1 MTDENSS
8 ALSARRRGDGGVGVA
23 AILVCA
29 GALNGCNPFAPALDD
44 TLEPI
49 SGALGDQRTVLGVFQ
64 NIQYSYT
71 YRDTLIY
78 GALLHPEFQFRYFN
92 PDRASDVVFN
102 RDEEVRTTF
111 NLFKGASL
119 LDLQW
124 NDIIGQEGDS
134 LDTDV
139 TRAYTLR
146 IALQAND
153 VLRVEGRATL
163 RLVRTSPTDIWL
175 IRTWRDDSSF

>member
-1 MTDENSS
+1 MRCGIH
-8 ALSARRRGDGGVGVA
+8 ARPHATTCV
-23 AILVCA
+23 AILVLA
-29 GALNGCNPFAPALDD
+29 TGVMACNPFAPSVDPN
-44 TLEPI
+44 LE
-49 SGALGDQRTVLGVFQ
+49 SGGSVLGDQRTVLGTFQ
-64 NIQYSYT
+64 NIQYAYT

-78 GALLHPEFQFRYFN
+78 GALLHPDFQFRYFN
-92 PDRASDVVFN
+92 PDRGTDVVFN
-102 RDEEVRTTF
+102 RDEEVRTTY

-124 NDIIGQEGDS
+124 NDIIGEEGDS
-134 LDTDV
+134 LETDV

-153 VLRVEGRATL
+153 VIRIEGRATL
-163 RLVRTSPTDIWL
+163 RFLRNTPTEVWL

>member
-1 MTDENSS
+1 MKSHRANH
-8 ALSARRRGDGGVGVA
+8 ALPALA
-23 AILVCA
+23 ATMLISV
-29 GALNGCNPFAPALDD
+29 LNWGCNPFAPGVDPDLQ
-44 TLEPI
+44 EN
-49 SGALGDQRTVLGVFQ
+49 SSVLGDQRTILGAFQ
-64 NIQYSYT
+64 NIQYAYT

-78 GALLHPEFQFRYFN
+78 GGLLHPEFQFRYFN
-92 PDRASDVVFN
+92 PDRGSDVIFN
-102 RDEEVRTTF
+102 RDEEIRTTY

-134 LDTDV
+134 IETDV
-139 TRAYTLR
+139 TRSYTLR

-153 VLRVEGRATL
+153 VLRIEGRATL
-163 RLVRTSPTDIWL
+163 RFVRTAPTDVWL

>member
-1 MTDENSS
+1 MLVAGTSVS
-8 ALSARRRGDGGVGVA
+8 LVLSA
-23 AILVCA
+23 
-29 GALNGCNPFAPALDD
+29 CNPFAPGVDPDLQVN
-44 TLEPI
+44 
-49 SGALGDQRTVLGVFQ
+49 SSVLGDQRTILGVFQ
-64 NIQYSYT
+64 NIQYAYT

-78 GALLHPEFQFRYFN
+78 GSLLHPDFQFRYFN
-92 PDRASDVVFN
+92 PDRGSDVIFN
-102 RDEEVRTTF
+102 RDEEVRTTY

-124 NDIIGQEGDS
+124 NDIVGQEGDS
-134 LDTDV
+134 IETDV

-153 VLRVEGRATL
+153 VLRIEGRATL
-163 RLVRTSPTDIWL
+163 RFVRNAPTDVWL